1 MYNEPPKEKLGNP
14 GIWLDIDPSKVK
26 QRIDSI
32 TRRLERVRRQFDSQI
47 ETDDSIAQITQQ
59 KSSSLDKLSS

>member
-14 GIWLDIDPSKVK
+14 GIWLNIDPSKVK

-32 TRRLERVRRQFDSQI
+32 TRRLERVRRQSDSQI
-47 ETDDSIAQITQQ
+47 ATDDSIAQTTEQ
-59 KSSSLDKLSS
+59 KASSLNKLSS

>member
-1 MYNEPPKEKLGNP
+1 MYNEPSKEKLGNP
-14 GIWLDIDPSKVK
+14 GIWLNIDPSKVK

-47 ETDDSIAQITQQ
+47 ETDDSIAQSTQQ
-59 KSSSLDKLSS
+59 TSSSLDKLSS

>member
-14 GIWLDIDPSKVK
+14 GIWLNIDPSKVK

-32 TRRLERVRRQFDSQI
+32 TRRLERVRRQLDSQI
-47 ETDDSIAQITQQ
+47 DTDDSIAQSTQQ
-59 KSSSLDKLSS
+59 EASSLDKLSS

>member
-14 GIWLDIDPSKVK
+14 GIWLNIDPSKVK

-59 KSSSLDKLSS
+59 KASSLDKLSR

>member
-14 GIWLDIDPSKVK
+14 GIWLNIDPSKVK
-26 QRIDSI
+26 QRIDAI
-32 TRRLERVRRQFDSQI
+32 TRRLERVRRQSDSQI
-47 ETDDSIAQITQQ
+47 ETDDSIAQTIQQ

>member
-1 MYNEPPKEKLGNP
+1 VYNEPSKEKLGNS
-14 GIWLDIDPSKVK
+14 GIWLNIDPSKVK

-32 TRRLERVRRQFDSQI
+32 TRRLERVRHQFDPQI